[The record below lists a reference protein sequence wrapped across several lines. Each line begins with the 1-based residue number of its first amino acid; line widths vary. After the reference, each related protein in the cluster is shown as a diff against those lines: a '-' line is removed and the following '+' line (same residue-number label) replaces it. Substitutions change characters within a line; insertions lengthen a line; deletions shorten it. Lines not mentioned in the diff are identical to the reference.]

1 LTKNGEER
9 IVSMHNTILRD
20 ERGGIYATMASGEDT
35 TEHKQAERN
44 FQERMNEL
52 ETFYRATLGREGR
65 VIELKQE
72 VNELSEQLGKN
83 KKYSDY
89 SK

>member
-1 LTKNGEER
+1 
-9 IVSMHNTILRD
+9 
-20 ERGGIYATMASGEDT
+20 
-35 TEHKQAERN
+35 
-44 FQERMNEL
+44 MNEL